1 MYDEKDLITY
11 WEGNMLEIIR
21 TSVANDNTTTAIAS
35 TVTAVEYKVDGEEQ
49 HVAAEEGQTLVLV
62 VDGVQKDL
70 KAGTA
75 YEVKEQYVI
84 KKVKVYRIGGPKA
97 APWIGAKEEE
107 KAIYYFRQALYVAYG
122 TIVEDGSVKEVIRGG
137 TYDAVSAES
146 ILLEAGGA
154 HFNGILLDHGSK
166 YSIRDSKFYAY
177 GDGGDD
183 LAGWGASVMADNNSE
198 VEIKDSYL
206 ETEGAIRCA
215 LFVDNAS
222 IAKVENTVMY
232 SKETPDT
239 YEEFASLVPG
249 MMKRV
254 PFALG
259 MEGTVRTLN
268 VMADGQGHFKNCM
281 LISTGWGV
289 ISTDSGTAYD
299 VCKTYALEVENTL
312 SGIGTLEVAQEGRE
326 YTAAKTV
333 NGITYGF
340 TVGGSGYVTYA
351 DSGVHNRYKNVEFYS
366 PDYIQVMGSGR
377 TGSSYIDSYLMSQH
391 IAFMTQQTGGGTFH
405 LTNTIVDTVDAL
417 LQIKSGAA
425 NTGFCNIILDNSAI
439 HFSGGST
446 RTKDGILIELVES
459 DDAGNPGITTYTI
472 NDHAKE
478 AEATSAAV
486 AGCHGILKNGVY
498 VGDIYNSIYNYR
510 QGLNVLVENAT
521 LKGTVSSTT
530 AVHVDL
536 EGKLVPN
543 KTVLKGFMGSKEY
556 DHANYAAEKGGM
568 GNDAKIIGRFCH
580 TAAPILNNPINV
592 TLENAAWVIT
602 GDGYISE
609 LTIPAMSA
617 LTAEKT
623 ITVNVKALIAAG
635 KAYED
640 GIYTEGNVT
649 VVVDSTEIK
658 AVDNGIADAGQT
670 YGNVVYTFCVQT
682 AEGEKNSKAVTVKR
696 QNYIDGNLYFK
707 LIPQE
712 GFTIQSFEA
721 NGGSIKNNTEGGELV
736 IYEYVWKPHE
746 GVKAM
751 EVTILVKAGMIE

>member
-1 MYDEKDLITY
+1 
-11 WEGNMLEIIR
+11 MLEILR
-21 TSVANDNTTTAIAS
+21 TSVANDNTSTAIAS
-35 TVTAVEYKVDGEEQ
+35 TVTAVDYKVDGEEQ
-49 HVAAEEGQTLVLV
+49 YVATEEGKTLVLV

-70 KAGTA
+70 KAGKA

-84 KKVKVYRIGGPKA
+84 KNVKVYRIGGPKA

-107 KAIYYFRQALYVAYG
+107 KATYYFRQALYVEHGA
-122 TIVEDGSVKEVIRGG
+122 IVEDGSVKEAIRGG
-137 TYDAVSAES
+137 TYDAVSAEG
-146 ILLEAGGA
+146 ILLAAGGV

-166 YSIRDSKFYAY
+166 YSIRDSRFYAY

-183 LAGWGASVMADNNSE
+183 LAGWGASIMADNRSE
-198 VEIKDSYL
+198 VVLKDSYM

-222 IAKVENTVMY
+222 IANVENTVMY

-239 YEEFASLVPG
+239 YEEFAALVPG

-268 VMADGQGHFKNCM
+268 VMADGQGRFKGCV

-289 ISTDSGTAYD
+289 LSTDSGTAYD
-299 VCKTYALEVENTL
+299 VCGTYALDVEDTL
-312 SGIGTLEVAQEGRE
+312 SGIGTLEVAQEGKE
-326 YTAAKTV
+326 YTATKTV
-333 NGITYGF
+333 NGVTYGF

-351 DSGVHNRYKNVEFYS
+351 DSGVHNRYKKVAFYS

-391 IAFMTQQTGGGTFH
+391 TAFMTQQTGGGTFE

-417 LQIKSGAA
+417 LQMKSGAA
-425 NTGFCNIILDNSAI
+425 NTGFCNIILDNSKVN
-439 HFSGGST
+439 FSGTST
-446 RTKDGILIELVES
+446 RTKVGILVELVES

-472 NDHAKE
+472 NDHAEE

-486 AGCHGILKNGVY
+486 AECHATLKNGTY
-498 VGDIYNSIYNYR
+498 AGDIYNSIYNYR
-510 QGLNVLVENAT
+510 QVLNVLVENAA

-543 KTVLKGFMGSKEY
+543 GTVLNGFMGSKEY

-568 GNDAKIIGRFCH
+568 GNDAKLIGRFFH
-580 TAAPILNNPINV
+580 TAAPVLNNPINV
-592 TLENAAWVIT
+592 TLENAAWAIT
-602 GDGYISE
+602 GDGYINK
-609 LTIPAMSA
+609 LTIRAMSD
-617 LTAEKT
+617 LTAEKPV
-623 ITVNVKALIAAG
+623 TVRVKALMVAG
-635 KAYED
+635 KAYKD
-640 GIYTEGNVT
+640 GTYTEGNVT
-649 VVVDSTEIK
+649 VVVDATEIE
-658 AVDNGIADAGQT
+658 VIDNGIADAGQT

-682 AEGEKNSKAVTVKR
+682 AEGEKNAKAVTVKR

-707 LIPQE
+707 LMPQE
-712 GFTIQSFEA
+712 GFAIQSFEA
-721 NGGSIKNNTEGGELV
+721 NGGNIEKNTEGGELV
-736 IYEYVWKPHE
+736 SYEYVLKPHE
-746 GVKAM
+746 GVKVM
-751 EVTILVKAGMIE
+751 EVTILVKAGRIEIQPFSQAT